1 MESFWDKIRNT
12 STFYSD
18 DSLSVDSLK
27 DDHQQFFVRLVLDHA
42 RSIIASARHGQKPKP
57 LRLLLLGTAGTGKTR
72 AIQTCLQE
80 IQNALKA
87 ANLPLSFVRVAAPT
101 GSAAFNIRFSAST
114 IHRLIH
120 WLSPPYF
127 HNLQENSDSLMKLQE
142 YFENT
147 ELILIDEVS
156 MVGRQMMGRIDSRLR
171 QATAGRDNCDDFIGG
186 LSAVCVGDP
195 AQCEAIFD
203 QQIYDTDPHKHTND
217 MEEANAAKLSNAGLN
232 VYAQFDEVIILTH
245 VHRLHTLDKDNL
257 SEEEKDYNE
266 RARRFIQA

>member
-1 MESFWDKIRNT
+1 M
-12 STFYSD
+12 
-18 DSLSVDSLK
+18 
-27 DDHQQFFVRLVLDHA
+27 
-42 RSIIASARHGQKPKP
+42 
-57 LRLLLLGTAGTGKTR
+57 RLLLLGTAGTGKTR

-142 YFENT
+142 YFQNT

-156 MVGRQMMGRIDSRLR
+156 MVGRHMMGRIDSRLR
-171 QATAGRDNCDDFIGG
+171 QATAERDNCDDLIGG

-195 AQCEAIFD
+195 AQCEAMMD
-203 QQIYDTDPHKHTND
+203 QQIYDTDPHKRTND
-217 MEEANAAKLSNAGLN
+217 MEEDSAAKLSNAGLN
-232 VYAQFDEVIILTH
+232 AYAQFNEVIILTH
-245 VHRLHTLDKDNL
+245 VHRLHTLDKENL
-257 SEEEKDYNE
+257 SDEEKEYNE
-266 RARRFIQA
+266 